1 MTRYTPNWL
10 QQGSYSAAMDRRVL
24 AALWPAAVSNGCAV
38 TVSSGMAL
46 NVAPG
51 QVAVPS
57 QNSTGTSL
65 CTSDAVETVTLA
77 AAPGSGQNRY
87 DLVVCQ
93 PRGNDLDGGANNDFI
108 FVNVTGVA
116 AATPTVPATPPGSV
130 ALAQIYIP
138 GGSASVTAGNV
149 TDVRPHGLGPE
160 VPLAAGAALASYT
173 DPGGEAWVAKGGVN
187 GGAWRK
193 ARDVLHC
200 AYYRAAGFSLQ
211 NAWSLLGLD
220 TVVSDPY
227 GLYNGAT
234 AYATIPVA
242 GKYQFYLAVTGQAP
256 ANGWIQSAWNFPAGT
271 SVGTNLANNGATA
284 GTNTTAAGLIV
295 RTQAAGD
302 QLTTNM
308 VASAASVTGT
318 TASYLTRMSI
328 DYLGSG

>member
-1 MTRYTPNWL
+1 MRYAKQPP
-10 QQGSYSAAMDRRVL
+10 RKRCR
-24 AALWPAAVSNGCAV
+24 NGH
-38 TVSSGMAL
+38 L
-46 NVAPG
+46 
-51 QVAVPS
+51 
-57 QNSTGTSL
+57 
-65 CTSDAVETVTLA
+65 
-77 AAPGSGQNRY
+77 Y
-87 DLVVCQ
+87 
-93 PRGNDLDGGANNDFI
+93 
-108 FVNVTGVA
+108 
-116 AATPTVPATPPGSV
+116 
-130 ALAQIYIP
+130 
-138 GGSASVTAGNV
+138 
-149 TDVRPHGLGPE
+149 PHGCD
-160 VPLAAGAALASYT
+160 VNAAGAALASYT

-220 TVVSDPY
+220 TVISDPY

-271 SVGTNLANNGATA
+271 SVGTNPANNGATA
-284 GTNTTAAGLIV
+284 GTNTTAAGLVV

>member
-1 MTRYTPNWL
+1 
-10 QQGSYSAAMDRRVL
+10 
-24 AALWPAAVSNGCAV
+24 
-38 TVSSGMAL
+38 MAL
-46 NVAPG
+46 SVAPG
-51 QVAVPS
+51 AVAVPS

-160 VPLAAGAALASYT
+160 VPLAAGAALSSYT
-173 DPGGEAWVAKGGVN
+173 DPITSEVWVAKGGVN

-193 ARDVLHC
+193 ARDVLH
-200 AYYRAAGFSLQ
+200 AQMQRAAAFTATGTNTILTY
-211 NAWSLLGLD
+211 D
-220 TVVSDPY
+220 TVVNDPY
-227 GLYNGAT
+227 GLWVTNGYT
-234 AYATIPVA
+234 APVA
-242 GKYQFYLAVTGQAP
+242 GLWRLHGHGVFSPTAAVNIYFQTYR
-256 ANGWIQSAWNFPAGT
+256 
-271 SVGTNLANNGATA
+271 NGAPI
-284 GTNTTAAGLIV
+284 NTSLHSFSTTTTVQVEATVKA
-295 RTQAAGD
+295 AAGD
-302 QLTTNM
+302 TFQINVLATGANAPM
-308 VASAASVTGT
+308 SAPA
-318 TASYLTRMSI
+318 ANFNYFLA
-328 DYLGSG
+328 DYLGTG